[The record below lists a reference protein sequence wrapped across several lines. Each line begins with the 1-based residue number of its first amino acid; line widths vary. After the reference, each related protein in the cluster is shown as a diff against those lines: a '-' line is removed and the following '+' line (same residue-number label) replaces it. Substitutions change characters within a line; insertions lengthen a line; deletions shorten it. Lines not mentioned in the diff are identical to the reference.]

1 MNTIRPFQIALLAF
15 FGILAIIALVVLS
28 MYQANKS
35 QEAQAYGTKVMIW
48 GTLSQDVLRSVIQ
61 EIGKTDKPFNVV
73 EYRQIPEESFDSELV
88 NAIAEGRGPDLIV
101 LKSDSLVQHR
111 AKILPIPYTSITE
124 RAFKDTYLDGA
135 ELFARADG
143 VYGVPFA
150 IDPMVVY
157 WNRDMFSSNGIAQAP
172 TSWESVVADVVPRL
186 TVRDTSRNVQKSAVA
201 FGEYR
206 NVAHA
211 KNLLMLLALQSGSK
225 MVTEKD
231 GQYKV
236 NLDEAQSDGA
246 RPPLQST
253 VEFFTDF
260 SNVNSPL
267 YSWNRAKPMD
277 KESFLAGDLGLY
289 FGMGSEYQELADKN
303 PNLNFDIALVPQGA
317 QATVLRTSGNLYAFA
332 IPRASTNVQGAYAA
346 AKVLASAQN
355 ADLLVQGLRMA
366 PVRRDL
372 VAQGDENR
380 FRAVI
385 LQSALIAR
393 AWLDPQA
400 RQSND
405 IFMQMIEDVS
415 SNRARVGEAVG
426 DAVDRLILAF

>member
-1 MNTIRPFQIALLAF
+1 MNTMRPFQIALLAF
-15 FGILAIIALVVLS
+15 FGVLAIVALVVLS

-35 QEAQAYGTKVMIW
+35 QEAQAYGSKVMVW
-48 GTLSQDVLRSVIQ
+48 GVLSQDTFKTVFQ

-111 AKILPIPYTSITE
+111 AKLLPIPYSSITE
-124 RAFKDTYLDGA
+124 RDFKDTYIDGA
-135 ELFARADG
+135 EIFARTDG

-157 WNRDMFSSNGIAQAP
+157 WNRDLFSSNGIAQAP

-186 TVRDTSRNVQKSAVA
+186 TVRDNSRNVQKSAVA
-201 FGEYR
+201 FGEYG
-206 NVAHA
+206 NVAHG
-211 KNLLMLLALQSGSK
+211 KNLLMLLTLQSGSK
-225 MVTEKD
+225 MVVEQNS
-231 GQYKV
+231 QYKV
-236 NLDEAQSDGA
+236 NLDEPLNEGA
-246 RPPLQST
+246 RPPLQSA
-253 VEFFTDF
+253 VEFYTDF

-277 KESFLAGDLGLY
+277 KDTFLAGDLGLY

-303 PNLNFDIALVPQGA
+303 PNLNFDIAPVPQGV
-317 QATVLRTSGNLYAFA
+317 QATALRTSGDFYAFA
-332 IPRASTNVQGAYAA
+332 IPRASTNVQGAYAVA
-346 AKVLASAQN
+346 NVLATPGN
-355 ADLLVQGLRMA
+355 ANALVQSLRMA

-400 RQSND
+400 TQSD
-405 IFMQMIEDVS
+405 SIFMKMIEDVS
-415 SNRARVGEAVG
+415 SNRARVAEAVG